1 MLKKFIA
8 ATLSFSS
15 VTVLAGGLDLSEF
28 STASSIG
35 SAGTANQ
42 THTRSASASALNL
55 AAMTE
60 VEGNQI
66 TAGLSL
72 MDFYS
77 SFKDDGASA
86 PGGSD
91 VGNAGDLFSVPFL
104 GYVGHI
110 NDKFTFGVTMN
121 SHYGL
126 AIDYPT
132 QWAGRFFAQDVV
144 LQSLNLTPSIAYK
157 INDKWSIGAGLV
169 IDYAILE
176 MKFALAGGQV
186 RLEDESIAL
195 GGIFSTYYRPT
206 KETSM
211 GLTYRSEIK
220 HEFEDT
226 VNTRGGVIPGLIKDF
241 SMDNYTPQQF
251 LFGIRHE
258 LSNDLA
264 LLGSANWQEWSRF
277 GKSPTTVNGI
287 SIGIDRE
294 LDDTW
299 GAGIGLEYKL
309 NEDWLLTC
317 GHHYDS
323 AMMDTATRT
332 ADLPTGNIHRY
343 GFGAEYKYSDKITI
357 GFAYEHVDL
366 GKPNLNQSNALG
378 RTASGQYDN
387 YINLYD

>member
-60 VEGNQI
+60 VEGNQM

-132 QWAGRFFAQDVV
+132 QWAGRA
-144 LQSLNLTPSIAYK
+144 PSC
-157 INDKWSIGAGLV
+157 
-169 IDYAILE
+169 
-176 MKFALAGGQV
+176 
-186 RLEDESIAL
+186 
-195 GGIFSTYYRPT
+195 T
-206 KETSM
+206 
-211 GLTYRSEIK
+211 
-220 HEFEDT
+220 
-226 VNTRGGVIPGLIKDF
+226 
-241 SMDNYTPQQF
+241 
-251 LFGIRHE
+251 
-258 LSNDLA
+258 
-264 LLGSANWQEWSRF
+264 
-277 GKSPTTVNGI
+277 
-287 SIGIDRE
+287 
-294 LDDTW
+294 
-299 GAGIGLEYKL
+299 
-309 NEDWLLTC
+309 
-317 GHHYDS
+317 
-323 AMMDTATRT
+323 
-332 ADLPTGNIHRY
+332 
-343 GFGAEYKYSDKITI
+343 
-357 GFAYEHVDL
+357 
-366 GKPNLNQSNALG
+366 
-378 RTASGQYDN
+378 
-387 YINLYD
+387 